1 MISYVVHVVVIII
14 TNLKSNGKKIKELY
28 ER

>member
-1 MISYVVHVVVIII
+1 MISYVVHVVAIII
-14 TNLKSNGKKIKELY
+14 TNLKNNGKKIKGLY